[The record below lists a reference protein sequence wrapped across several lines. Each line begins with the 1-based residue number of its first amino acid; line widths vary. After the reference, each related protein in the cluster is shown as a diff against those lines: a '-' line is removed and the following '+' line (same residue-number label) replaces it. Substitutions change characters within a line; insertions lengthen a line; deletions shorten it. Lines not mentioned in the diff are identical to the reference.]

1 MLELDHV
8 GFSYG
13 KRLILNNASALFEEG
28 STTAIMGPSGSGKT
42 TLLRLMDGSLQPD
55 TGSVTID
62 GANVNSIDRKK
73 LLGSLCMRIFQD
85 YRLIPYLDVRENIML
100 AFEATHKDLGQTKI
114 KETSRAENNTI
125 DNLLEEVHLAGY
137 ANHLAGQLS
146 GGEQQRVAIARAIAM
161 KPRVIL
167 ADEPTGALDEENTQ
181 ATLRWTREPPR
192 PDGRGFRVLRRN
204 ECFRHGYMT
213 SYGSCPGSGDYS
225 MLASFFRLEDRRGPE
240 IFDMNF
246 FVRVH
251 RLVGAV
257 LRANQNVDRAHRVT
271 VAGETAVAAVVS
283 TPIGVVACLA
293 RGTGLGRPRFV
304 DVFDRHA
311 GLVGE

>member
-13 KRLILNNASALFEEG
+13 KRLILDNASALFEEG

-62 GANVNSIDRKK
+62 GANVNSIDRKN

-100 AFEATHKDLGQTKI
+100 AFEATHKNLGQTKI
-114 KETSRAENNTI
+114 KETSRTENNTI

-137 ANHLAGQLS
+137 ANHLTGQLS

-181 ATLRWTREPPR
+181 AIATLLS
-192 PDGRGFRVLRRN
+192 D
-204 ECFRHGYMT
+204 
-213 SYGSCPGSGDYS
+213 
-225 MLASFFRLEDRRGPE
+225 
-240 IFDMNF
+240 I
-246 FVRVH
+246 
-251 RLVGAV
+251 
-257 LRANQNVDRAHRVT
+257 AHKERSIVIIATHDAT
-271 VAGETAVAAVVS
+271 VAQHS
-283 TPIGVVACLA
+283 
-293 RGTGLGRPRFV
+293 
-304 DVFDRHA
+304 DRIVRIQDHK
-311 GLVGE
+311 LVEQ

>member
-13 KRLILNNASALFEEG
+13 KRLILDNASALFEEG

-62 GANVNSIDRKK
+62 GANVNSIDRKN

-100 AFEATHKDLGQTKI
+100 AFEAAHKNLGQTKI
-114 KETSRAENNTI
+114 KETSRTENNTI

-137 ANHLAGQLS
+137 ANHLTGQLS

-181 ATLRWTREPPR
+181 AIATLLS
-192 PDGRGFRVLRRN
+192 D
-204 ECFRHGYMT
+204 
-213 SYGSCPGSGDYS
+213 
-225 MLASFFRLEDRRGPE
+225 
-240 IFDMNF
+240 I
-246 FVRVH
+246 
-251 RLVGAV
+251 
-257 LRANQNVDRAHRVT
+257 AHKERSIVIIATHDAT
-271 VAGETAVAAVVS
+271 VAQHS
-283 TPIGVVACLA
+283 
-293 RGTGLGRPRFV
+293 
-304 DVFDRHA
+304 DRI
-311 GLVGE
+311 VRI

>member
-13 KRLILNNASALFEEG
+13 KRLILDSASALFEEG

-62 GANVNSIDRKK
+62 GANVNSINRKN

-85 YRLIPYLDVRENIML
+85 YKLIPYLDVRENITL
-100 AFEATHKDLGQTKI
+100 AFEATHKNLGQTKI

-146 GGEQQRVAIARAIAM
+146 GGE
-161 KPRVIL
+161 
-167 ADEPTGALDEENTQ
+167 
-181 ATLRWTREPPR
+181 
-192 PDGRGFRVLRRN
+192 
-204 ECFRHGYMT
+204 
-213 SYGSCPGSGDYS
+213 
-225 MLASFFRLEDRRGPE
+225 
-240 IFDMNF
+240 
-246 FVRVH
+246 
-251 RLVGAV
+251 
-257 LRANQNVDRAHRVT
+257 
-271 VAGETAVAAVVS
+271 
-283 TPIGVVACLA
+283 
-293 RGTGLGRPRFV
+293 
-304 DVFDRHA
+304 
-311 GLVGE
+311 

>member
-13 KRLILNNASALFEEG
+13 KRLILDNASALFEEG

-62 GANVNSIDRKK
+62 GANVNSIDRKN

-100 AFEATHKDLGQTKI
+100 AFEAAHKNLGQTKI
-114 KETSRAENNTI
+114 KETSRAESNTI

-146 GGEQQRVAIARAIAM
+146 GGEQHVWPSHARS
-161 KPRVIL
+161 P
-167 ADEPTGALDEENTQ
+167 
-181 ATLRWTREPPR
+181 
-192 PDGRGFRVLRRN
+192 
-204 ECFRHGYMT
+204 
-213 SYGSCPGSGDYS
+213 
-225 MLASFFRLEDRRGPE
+225 
-240 IFDMNF
+240 
-246 FVRVH
+246 
-251 RLVGAV
+251 
-257 LRANQNVDRAHRVT
+257 
-271 VAGETAVAAVVS
+271 
-283 TPIGVVACLA
+283 
-293 RGTGLGRPRFV
+293 
-304 DVFDRHA
+304 
-311 GLVGE
+311 

>member
-13 KRLILNNASALFEEG
+13 KRLILDNASALFKEG

-62 GANVNSIDRKK
+62 GANVNSIDRKN

-85 YRLIPYLDVRENIML
+85 YRLIPYLNVRENIML
-100 AFEATHKDLGQTKI
+100 AFEAAHKNLGQTKI

-146 GGEQQRVAIARAIAM
+146 GG
-161 KPRVIL
+161 
-167 ADEPTGALDEENTQ
+167 
-181 ATLRWTREPPR
+181 
-192 PDGRGFRVLRRN
+192 
-204 ECFRHGYMT
+204 
-213 SYGSCPGSGDYS
+213 
-225 MLASFFRLEDRRGPE
+225 
-240 IFDMNF
+240 
-246 FVRVH
+246 
-251 RLVGAV
+251 
-257 LRANQNVDRAHRVT
+257 
-271 VAGETAVAAVVS
+271 
-283 TPIGVVACLA
+283 
-293 RGTGLGRPRFV
+293 
-304 DVFDRHA
+304 
-311 GLVGE
+311 